1 MSRITWPS
9 QIYPGLARQLSR
21 CVAATAVMAALSG
34 APTWAAQLTGDARGA
49 IPKDVQQL
57 IVVDY
62 RAMQNSQ
69 AAMDL
74 KSRVMP
80 PELKQLEKA
89 LATSGLNDNHDVEQL
104 AFASFR
110 TPDSGDNAKI
120 IGVAQGQFSVADLVA
135 TFRKQKVKPQ
145 LLRTNKMYPM
155 GGSGM
160 LVTFVN
166 PTTMV
171 FGSSDA
177 IKFALNARDGFAPS
191 ILANPAMLEQM
202 ASVDSEPLWSLLDQ
216 KGTQIM
222 MRSVMGQASQLADF
236 DTVRKRLLSSRYSMN
251 FDNGVK
257 FNLAVIT
264 PDTFTAATMS
274 SLMNA
279 AAMYEKVSGSLTEKQ
294 AIDSTDITSNAG
306 VLDVKFSSS
315 DSQFA
320 SLLKS
325 PLFQS
330 VVH

>member
-1 MSRITWPS
+1 VNSFTIH
-9 QIYPGLARQLSR
+9 PGLAGHLSR
-21 CVAATAVMAALSG
+21 LTAAAALLAAFAA
-34 APTWAAQLTGDARGA
+34 APAHAAQLTGEARGA
-49 IPKDVQQL
+49 IPKDVQQI

-74 KSRVMP
+74 KARVMP

-89 LATSGLNDNHDVEQL
+89 LATSGLNDNHDVEEL

-110 TPDSGDNAKI
+110 TPESGDNAKI
-120 IGVAQGQFSVADLVA
+120 IGIAQGQFSVADMVA
-135 TFRKQKVKPQ
+135 AFKKQKVKAVV
-145 LLRTNKMYPM
+145 LRTNKMYPM
-155 GGSGM
+155 SGSGM
-160 LVTFVN
+160 LVAFVN
-166 PTTMV
+166 PTTMI
-171 FGSSDA
+171 FGATDA
-177 IKFALNARDGFAPS
+177 LKYALNVRDGFSPS
-191 ILANPAMLEQM
+191 MLTNQAMLEQM
-202 ASVDSEPLWSLLDQ
+202 ASVDTEPLWSLLDQ

-257 FNLAVIT
+257 FNLSVIT

-279 AAMYEKVSGSLTEKQ
+279 AAMYEKVSGNPTEKQ
-294 AIDSTDITSNAG
+294 AIDSTDISSNAG

-315 DSQFA
+315 DSQFT

>member
-1 MSRITWPS
+1 M
-9 QIYPGLARQLSR
+9 L
-21 CVAATAVMAALSG
+21 AALFT
-34 APTWAAQLTGDARGA
+34 APAQAAQLTGEARGA

-74 KSRVMP
+74 KARVMP

-89 LATSGLNDNHDVEQL
+89 LSTSGLNDNHDVESL

-120 IGVAQGQFSVADLVA
+120 IGIAQGQFSVADLVA
-135 TFRKQKVKPQ
+135 AFKKQKVKPQ

-155 GGSGM
+155 AGSGM

-171 FGSSDA
+171 FGASDA
-177 IKFALNARDGFAPS
+177 IKYALNARDGFAPS

-202 ASVDSEPLWSLLDQ
+202 ASVDTEPLWSLLDQ

-279 AAMYEKVSGSLTEKQ
+279 AAMYEKVSGNPTEKQ
-294 AIDSTDITSNAG
+294 AIDSTDISSNAG

-315 DSQFA
+315 DSQFT

>member
-1 MSRITWPS
+1 
-9 QIYPGLARQLSR
+9 
-21 CVAATAVMAALSG
+21 
-34 APTWAAQLTGDARGA
+34 
-49 IPKDVQQL
+49 
-57 IVVDY
+57 
-62 RAMQNSQ
+62 MQNSQ

-89 LATSGLNDNHDVEQL
+89 LTTSGLNDNHDVEEL
-104 AFASFR
+104 AFASFV
-110 TPDSGDNAKI
+110 TPESGENAKI
-120 IGVAQGQFSVADLVA
+120 IGIATGQFSVPDLIA
-135 TFRKQKVKPQ
+135 TLKKQKVKPQ
-145 LLRTNKMYPM
+145 VLRANKMYPM

-160 LVTFVN
+160 LVSFVN
-166 PTTMV
+166 PTTMI

-177 IKFALNARDGFAPS
+177 LKYALNVRDGLAPS
-191 ILANPAMLEQM
+191 FLTNQAMLDQM
-202 ASVDSEPLWSLLDQ
+202 ASVDTEPLWSLLDQ

-257 FNLAVIT
+257 FTLSVIT

-279 AAMYEKVSGSLTEKQ
+279 AAMYEKVSGTTTEKQ
-294 AIDSTDITSNAG
+294 AIDSTDISSSGG

-315 DSQFA
+315 DSQFTA
-320 SLLKS
+320 LLKS

>member
-1 MSRITWPS
+1 MF
-9 QIYPGLARQLSR
+9 A
-21 CVAATAVMAALSG
+21 AALLSLLAV
-34 APTWAAQLTGDARGA
+34 APAHAAQLTGDARGA

-74 KSRVMP
+74 KARVMP

-89 LATSGLNDNHDVEQL
+89 LTTSGLNDNHDVEQL

-110 TPDSGDNAKI
+110 TAADSGDNSKI
-120 IGVAQGQFSVADLVA
+120 IGVAQGQFSVPDLIA
-135 TFRKQKVKPQ
+135 TFKKQKVKPQ
-145 LLRTNKMYPM
+145 LLRANKMYPM
-155 GGSGM
+155 AGSGM
-160 LVTFVN
+160 LVSFVN
-166 PTTMV
+166 PTTMI
-171 FGSSDA
+171 FGASDA
-177 IKFALNARDGFAPS
+177 IKYALNARDGFAPS
-191 ILANPAMLEQM
+191 ILSNSTMMEQM
-202 ASVDSEPLWSLLDQ
+202 ASVDGEPLWSLLDQ

-236 DTVRKRLLSSRYSMN
+236 ETVRKRLLSSRYSMN

-279 AAMYEKVSGSLTEKQ
+279 AALYEKVGGNPTEKQ
-294 AIDSTDITSNAG
+294 AIDSTAISSNGG

>member
-1 MSRITWPS
+1 MNHLTLTS
-9 QIYPGLARQLSR
+9 QRYAAFGRQCARALVACGLL
-21 CVAATAVMAALSG
+21 AATAV
-34 APTWAAQLTGDARGA
+34 APAFAAQLTEDARGA
-49 IPKDVQQL
+49 IPKDLQQL

-74 KSRVMP
+74 KARVMP
-80 PELKQLEKA
+80 PELKQLERA
-89 LATSGLNDNHDVEQL
+89 LVTSGLNDNHDVESL

-110 TPDSGDNAKI
+110 TPGGGENAKI
-120 IGVAQGQFSVADLVA
+120 IGIAQGQFSVADMVA
-135 TFRKQKVKPQ
+135 TFKKNKVKAQ
-145 LLRTNKMYPM
+145 ILRTNRMYPM
-155 GGSGM
+155 GGTGM
-160 LVTFVN
+160 LVSFVN

-177 IKFALNARDGFAPS
+177 IKYALNVRDGFAPS
-191 ILANPAMLEQM
+191 MLSNQPMLEQM
-202 ASVDSEPLWSLLDQ
+202 ASVDGEPLWSLLDQ

-222 MRSVMGQASQLADF
+222 MRSVMGQAAQLADF
-236 DTVRKRLLSSRYSMN
+236 DTVRNRLLSSRYSMN

-279 AAMYEKVSGSLTEKQ
+279 AAMYEKVSGNPTEKQ
-294 AIDSTDITSNAG
+294 AIDSTDISSNAG
-306 VLDVKFSSS
+306 ILDVKFSSS
-315 DSQFA
+315 DSQFT

-330 VVH
+330 VVR